1 MEALES
7 WVLALQLHV
16 NSLSAAEHDLR
27 QAGVRHEH
35 AEGGAVSL
43 PQPQPQQQQQQQQMS
58 KLSMRL
64 REVERRMLQHAEGGA
79 VSQQQQQQLQQEKD
93 QQRQLQQQQQ
103 QQMGKL
109 STRLREVERRML
121 QHAEGGA
128 VSQLSTRLREL
139 ERRVHVLEGRCCA
152 CDCSDVLALRS
163 HARAHTRSHTQTF
176 LSLSLSLSLSFARG
190 RSPDAPREHDEG
202 KQRQRRPR
210 RARTSSP
217 PPRQLSEPPLGTTGR
232 QEQAD
237 AAAAAGEAHGLRDAA
252 ADGSCT
258 HVHGG
263 AQIERA
269 SADDP
274 GAQAPAS
281 PSPGGGGGVEEDE
294 GAGEVE
300 GEVVGGSAEQP
311 LACTPTRTA
320 ASVSMQAQPEARTPS
335 RRRPVAQRQV
345 ATTAHERGRHK
356 ATPTSNTTET
366 KATVTGVVKRGKET
380 PATATPQSKRRGFTA
395 EPGPSSGTSSPPLSR
410 PQPAVNAA
418 LLPLPQVDSLHVCKC
433 V

>member
-1 MEALES
+1 MCS
-7 WVLALQLHV
+7 
-16 NSLSAAEHDLR
+16 R
-27 QAGVRHEH
+27 AGV
-35 AEGGAVSL
+35 ALVIAVMFL
-43 PQPQPQQQQQQQQMS
+43 
-58 KLSMRL
+58 LCG
-64 REVERRMLQHAEGGA
+64 H
-79 VSQQQQQQLQQEKD
+79 
-93 QQRQLQQQQQ
+93 
-103 QQMGKL
+103 
-109 STRLREVERRML
+109 T
-121 QHAEGGA
+121 
-128 VSQLSTRLREL
+128 
-139 ERRVHVLEGRCCA
+139 
-152 CDCSDVLALRS
+152 
-163 HARAHTRSHTQTF
+163 RAHTRVHTHKLSSLF
-176 LSLSLSLSLSFARG
+176 LSLSLSLSHTHTHTHTFAHG
-190 RSPDAPREHDEG
+190 RSPDGPREHDEG
-202 KQRQRRPR
+202 KQRQRRPL

-217 PPRQLSEPPLGTTGR
+217 PPRQLSEPPLDTTGR

-237 AAAAAGEAHGLRDAA
+237 AAAAAAGEGHGLRDAA

-281 PSPGGGGGVEEDE
+281 PSPGGGGGSEEDE
-294 GAGEVE
+294 DAGEGE

-311 LACTPTRTA
+311 LARTPTRTA

-395 EPGPSSGTSSPPLSR
+395 EPGPSSATSSPPLSR

-418 LLPLPQVDSLHVCKC
+418 LLPLPQVDTLHVCQYL
-433 V
+433 